1 MKNVLFFDFFFE
13 FFISRKLPPIVD
25 VILMEDDW
33 HAPLDNQLENDSSF
47 LSWVLCVYTFGW

>member
-1 MKNVLFFDFFFE
+1 MYFFSIFFFE

-33 HAPLDNQLENDSSF
+33 HAPLDNQLENDSPF